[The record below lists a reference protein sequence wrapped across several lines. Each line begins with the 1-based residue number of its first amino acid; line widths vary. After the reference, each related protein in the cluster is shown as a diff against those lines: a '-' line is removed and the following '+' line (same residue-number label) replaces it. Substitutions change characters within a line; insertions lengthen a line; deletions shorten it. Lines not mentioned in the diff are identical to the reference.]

1 MNKGI
6 SLILAVVMIVAVVI
20 LAVVAIVSYSR
31 MWKAAANMDFL
42 SAASSYSVSIV
53 GIAAVVIGIILILLY
68 KRG

>member
-20 LAVVAIVSYSR
+20 SAVVAIVSYSR